1 MQIKK
6 SPKADLNNKKGL
18 FLEIGLILA
27 LLLTVAA
34 FAYTQRERN
43 VEIIETSMEIV
54 EEEIT
59 DITTQDQ
66 KPPEPPKKV
75 EMQVLSDVLNVV
87 TNDTKID
94 TEFDFSEFSEDIEI
108 VQNIEVVEEVA
119 EDDAPFIIAEEM
131 PKFQGGDLMKFRSWV
146 QGKLKYPQIAQENG
160 ISGKVTLTFV
170 IERDGTL
177 TNIQVMQSPDR
188 SLADEA
194 VRVVGNSPKW
204 EPGQQSNKPVRV
216 KYTLPVVFQIQNN

>member
-18 FLEIGLILA
+18 FLEIGMIFA

-34 FAYTQRERN
+34 FAYTQKERN
-43 VEIIETSMEIV
+43 VEIIETSMEVV

-87 TNDTKID
+87 TNDTKIE

-108 VQNIEVVEEVA
+108 VQQIEVVEEAA

-170 IERDGTL
+170 IERDGSL

-194 VRVVGNSPKW
+194 VRTSDDDGVGRPRLTS
-204 EPGQQSNKPVRV
+204 
-216 KYTLPVVFQIQNN
+216 TAA

>member
-6 SPKADLNNKKGL
+6 TPKADLNNKKGL
-18 FLEIGLILA
+18 FLEIGLIFA
-27 LLLTVAA
+27 LLLTIAA
-34 FAYTQRERN
+34 FAYTQKERN
-43 VEIIETSMEIV
+43 VEIIEASMEVV

-108 VQNIEVVEEVA
+108 VQNIEVVEEAA

-170 IERDGTL
+170 IERDGSL

-194 VRVVGNSPKW
+194 VRVLQSSPKW
-204 EPGQQSNKPVRV
+204 TPGKQRNAPVRV
-216 KYTLPVVFQIQNN
+216 RYTLPVEFRIQ

>member
-18 FLEIGLILA
+18 FLEIGMIFA

-34 FAYTQRERN
+34 FAYTQKERN
-43 VEIIETSMEIV
+43 VEIIETSMEVV

-87 TNDTKID
+87 TNDTKIE

-108 VQNIEVVEEVA
+108 VQQIDVVEEAA

-170 IERDGTL
+170 IERDGSL

-194 VRVVGNSPKW
+194 VRVLQSSPKW
-204 EPGQQSNKPVRV
+204 TPGKQRNSPVRV
-216 KYTLPVVFQIQNN
+216 RYTLPVEFRIQ

>member
-18 FLEIGLILA
+18 FLEIGMIFA

-43 VEIIETSMEIV
+43 VEIIEASMEVV

-108 VQNIEVVEEVA
+108 VQNIEVVEEAA

-170 IERDGTL
+170 IERDGSL

-194 VRVVGNSPKW
+194 VRVLQSSPKW
-204 EPGQQSNKPVRV
+204 TPGKQRNAPVRV
-216 KYTLPVVFQIQNN
+216 RYTLPVEFRIQ

>member
-18 FLEIGLILA
+18 FLEIGLIFA
-27 LLLTVAA
+27 LLLTIAA
-34 FAYTQRERN
+34 FAYTQKERN
-43 VEIIETSMEIV
+43 VEIIDASMEVV

-108 VQNIEVVEEVA
+108 VQNIEVVEEAA

-170 IERDGTL
+170 IERDGSL

-194 VRVVGNSPKW
+194 VRVLQSSPKW
-204 EPGQQSNKPVRV
+204 TPGKQRNAPVRV
-216 KYTLPVVFQIQNN
+216 RYTLPVEFRIQ

>member
-18 FLEIGLILA
+18 FLEIGLIFA
-27 LLLTVAA
+27 LLLTIAA
-34 FAYTQRERN
+34 FAYTQKERN
-43 VEIIETSMEIV
+43 VEIIEASMEVV

-87 TNDTKID
+87 THDTKLD

-108 VQNIEVVEEVA
+108 VQNIEVVEEAA

-170 IERDGTL
+170 IERDGSL

-194 VRVVGNSPKW
+194 VRVLQSSPKW
-204 EPGQQSNKPVRV
+204 TPGKQRNAPVRV
-216 KYTLPVVFQIQNN
+216 RYTLPVEFRIQ

>member
-18 FLEIGLILA
+18 FLEIGMIFA
-27 LLLTVAA
+27 LLLTEAA
-34 FAYTQRERN
+34 FAYTQKERN
-43 VEIIETSMEIV
+43 VEIIETSMEVV

-75 EMQVLSDVLNVV
+75 EKQVQSAELTVV
-87 TNDTKID
+87 TNDPKIE

-108 VQNIEVVEEVA
+108 VQQIEVVEEAA
-119 EDDAPFIIAEEM
+119 EDDAPFIIAEEL

-170 IERDGTL
+170 IERDGSL

-194 VRVVGNSPKW
+194 VRVLQSSPKW
-204 EPGQQSNKPVRV
+204 TPGKQRNSPVRV
-216 KYTLPVVFQIQNN
+216 RYTLPVEFRIQ

>member
-18 FLEIGLILA
+18 FLEIGMIFA

-34 FAYTQRERN
+34 FAYTQKERN
-43 VEIIETSMEIV
+43 VEIIETSMEVV

-87 TNDTKID
+87 TNDTKIE

-108 VQNIEVVEEVA
+108 VQQIEVVEEAA

-160 ISGKVTLTFV
+160 ISGRVIMSFV

-177 TNIQVMQSPDR
+177 TNIEILQSPDR
-188 SLADEA
+188 SLAEEA
-194 VRVVGNSPKW
+194 TRVVKGSPKW
-204 EPGQQSNKPVRV
+204 EPGMQRNQPVRV
-216 KYTLPVVFQIQNN
+216 KYTLPVVFTIQN

>member
-34 FAYTQRERN
+34 FAYTQKERN
-43 VEIIETSMEIV
+43 VEIIETSMEVV

-87 TNDTKID
+87 TNDTKIE

-108 VQNIEVVEEVA
+108 VQQIEVVEEAA

-170 IERDGTL
+170 IERDGSL

-194 VRVVGNSPKW
+194 VRVLQSSPKW
-204 EPGQQSNKPVRV
+204 TPGKQRNSPVRV
-216 KYTLPVVFQIQNN
+216 RYTLPVEFRIQ

>member
-18 FLEIGLILA
+18 FLEIGMIFA

-34 FAYTQRERN
+34 FAYTQKERN
-43 VEIIETSMEIV
+43 VEIIEASTEVV

-87 TNDTKID
+87 TNDTKIE
-94 TEFDFSEFSEDIEI
+94 TEFDFSEFSEDVEI
-108 VQNIEVVEEVA
+108 VQQIEVVEEAA

-170 IERDGTL
+170 IERDGSL

-194 VRVVGNSPKW
+194 VRVLQSSPKW
-204 EPGQQSNKPVRV
+204 TPGKQRNAPVRV
-216 KYTLPVVFQIQNN
+216 RYTLPVEFRIQ

>member
-18 FLEIGLILA
+18 FLEIGMIFA

-34 FAYTQRERN
+34 FAYTQKERN
-43 VEIIETSMEIV
+43 VEIIETSMEVV

-87 TNDTKID
+87 TNDTKIE

-108 VQNIEVVEEVA
+108 VQQIEVVEEAA

-170 IERDGTL
+170 IERDGSL

-194 VRVVGNSPKW
+194 VRVLQSSPKW
-204 EPGQQSNKPVRV
+204 TPGKQRNSPVRV
-216 KYTLPVVFQIQNN
+216 RYTLPVEFRIQ

>member
-18 FLEIGLILA
+18 FLEIGMIFA

-34 FAYTQRERN
+34 FAYTQKERN
-43 VEIIETSMEIV
+43 VEIIETSMEVV

-87 TNDTKID
+87 TNDTKIE

-108 VQNIEVVEEVA
+108 VQQIEVVEQAA

-170 IERDGTL
+170 IERDGSL

-194 VRVVGNSPKW
+194 VRVLQSSPNCTPGNQRNS
-204 EPGQQSNKPVRV
+204 PVRV
-216 KYTLPVVFQIQNN
+216 RYTLTVEFRIQ

>member
-18 FLEIGLILA
+18 FLEIGLIFA

-34 FAYTQRERN
+34 FAYTQKERN
-43 VEIIETSMEIV
+43 VEIIETSMEVV

-87 TNDTKID
+87 TNDTKIE
-94 TEFDFSEFSEDIEI
+94 TEFDFSEFSEDVEI
-108 VQNIEVVEEVA
+108 VQQIEVVEEAA

-170 IERDGTL
+170 IERDGSL

-194 VRVVGNSPKW
+194 VRVLQSSPKW
-204 EPGQQSNKPVRV
+204 TPGKQRNSPVRV
-216 KYTLPVVFQIQNN
+216 RYTLPVEFRIQ

>member
-6 SPKADLNNKKGL
+6 SPKPDLNNKKGL
-18 FLEIGLILA
+18 FLEIGLIFA
-27 LLLTVAA
+27 LLLTIAA
-34 FAYTQRERN
+34 FAYTQKERN
-43 VEIIETSMEIV
+43 VEIIEASMEVV

-108 VQNIEVVEEVA
+108 VQNIEVVEEAA

-170 IERDGTL
+170 IERDGSL

-194 VRVVGNSPKW
+194 VRVLQSSPKW
-204 EPGQQSNKPVRV
+204 TPGKQRNAPVRV
-216 KYTLPVVFQIQNN
+216 RYTLPVEFRIQ

>member
-87 TNDTKID
+87 TNDTKIE

-170 IERDGTL
+170 IERDGSL

-194 VRVVGNSPKW
+194 VRVLQSSPKW
-204 EPGQQSNKPVRV
+204 TPGKQRNSPVRV
-216 KYTLPVVFQIQNN
+216 RYTLPVEFRIQ

>member
-18 FLEIGLILA
+18 FLEIGMIFA

-34 FAYTQRERN
+34 FAYTQKERN
-43 VEIIETSMEIV
+43 VEIIETSMEVV

-87 TNDTKID
+87 TNDTKIE
-94 TEFDFSEFSEDIEI
+94 TEFDFSEFSEDVEI
-108 VQNIEVVEEVA
+108 VQQIEVVEEAA

-170 IERDGTL
+170 IERDGSL

-194 VRVVGNSPKW
+194 VRVLQSSPKW
-204 EPGQQSNKPVRV
+204 TPGKQRNSPVRV
-216 KYTLPVVFQIQNN
+216 RYTLPVEFRIQ

>member
-87 TNDTKID
+87 TNDTKIE

-170 IERDGTL
+170 IERDGSL
-177 TNIQVMQSPDR
+177 TNIQVMQRPDR

-194 VRVVGNSPKW
+194 VRVLQSSPKW
-204 EPGQQSNKPVRV
+204 TPGKQRNAPVRV
-216 KYTLPVVFQIQNN
+216 RYTLPVEFRIQ

>member
-1 MQIKK
+1 
-6 SPKADLNNKKGL
+6 
-18 FLEIGLILA
+18 
-27 LLLTVAA
+27 
-34 FAYTQRERN
+34 
-43 VEIIETSMEIV
+43 MEVV

-87 TNDTKID
+87 TNDTKIE

-108 VQNIEVVEEVA
+108 VQQIEVVEEAA

-170 IERDGTL
+170 IERDGSL

-194 VRVVGNSPKW
+194 VRVLQSSPKW
-204 EPGQQSNKPVRV
+204 TPGKQRNSPVRV
-216 KYTLPVVFQIQNN
+216 RYTLPVEFRIQ

>member
-18 FLEIGLILA
+18 FLEIGMIFA

-34 FAYTQRERN
+34 FAYTQKERN
-43 VEIIETSMEIV
+43 VEIIETSMEVV

-87 TNDTKID
+87 TNDTKIE

-108 VQNIEVVEEVA
+108 VQQIEVVEEAA

-170 IERDGTL
+170 IERDGSL

-188 SLADEA
+188 ALADEA
-194 VRVVGNSPKW
+194 VRVLQSSPKW
-204 EPGQQSNKPVRV
+204 TPGKQRNSPVRV
-216 KYTLPVVFQIQNN
+216 RYTLPVEFRIQ

>member
-18 FLEIGLILA
+18 FLEIGMILA
-27 LLLTVAA
+27 LLLTIGC
-34 FAYTQRERN
+34 FAYTQKERV
-43 VEIIETSMEIV
+43 VEIIETNLTVV

-87 TNDTKID
+87 TNDTKIE
-94 TEFDFSEFSEDIEI
+94 TEFDFTEFSDDIEI
-108 VQNIEVVEEVA
+108 VQNIEVVEEVV

-146 QGKLKYPQIAQENG
+146 QGKLKYPVIAQENG
-160 ISGKVTLTFV
+160 IQGKVTLTFV
-170 IERDGTL
+170 IERDGSL

-188 SLADEA
+188 ALADET
-194 VRVVGNSPKW
+194 VRVLQSSPKW
-204 EPGQQSNKPVRV
+204 TPGKQRNSPVRV
-216 KYTLPVVFQIQNN
+216 RYTLPVEFRIQ

>member
-18 FLEIGLILA
+18 FLEIGIILA
-27 LLLTVAA
+27 LLLTIGC
-34 FAYTQRERN
+34 FAYTQKER
-43 VEIIETSMEIV
+43 VVDIIETNLTVI

-87 TNDTKID
+87 TNDTKIE
-94 TEFDFSEFSEDIEI
+94 TEFDFTEFSDDIEI
-108 VQNIEVVEEVA
+108 VQNIEVVEEVV

-146 QGKLKYPQIAQENG
+146 QGKLKYPVIAQENG
-160 ISGKVTLTFV
+160 IQGKVTLTFV
-170 IERDGTL
+170 IERDGSL
-177 TNIQVMQSPDR
+177 TNIQVLQSPDR
-188 SLADEA
+188 ALADEA
-194 VRVVGNSPKW
+194 VRVLQSSPKW
-204 EPGQQSNKPVRV
+204 TPGKQRNSPVRV
-216 KYTLPVVFQIQNN
+216 RYTLPVDFRIQ

>member
-18 FLEIGLILA
+18 FLEIGMIFA

-34 FAYTQRERN
+34 FAYTQKERN
-43 VEIIETSMEIV
+43 VEIIETSMEVV

-87 TNDTKID
+87 TNDTKIE

-108 VQNIEVVEEVA
+108 VQQIEVVEEAA

-170 IERDGTL
+170 IERDGSL

-194 VRVVGNSPKW
+194 VRVLQSSPKW
-204 EPGQQSNKPVRV
+204 TPGKQRNAPVRV
-216 KYTLPVVFQIQNN
+216 RYTLPVEFRIQ

>member
-18 FLEIGLILA
+18 FLEIGLIFA
-27 LLLTVAA
+27 LLLTIAA
-34 FAYTQRERN
+34 FDYTQKERN
-43 VEIIETSMEIV
+43 VEIIEASMEVV

-108 VQNIEVVEEVA
+108 VQNIEVVEEAA

-170 IERDGTL
+170 IERDGSL

-194 VRVVGNSPKW
+194 VRVLQSSPKW
-204 EPGQQSNKPVRV
+204 TPGKQRNAPVRV
-216 KYTLPVVFQIQNN
+216 RYTLPVEFRIQ

>member
-18 FLEIGLILA
+18 FLEIGMIFA

-34 FAYTQRERN
+34 FAYTQKERN
-43 VEIIETSMEIV
+43 VEIIETSMEVV

-87 TNDTKID
+87 TNDTKIE

-108 VQNIEVVEEVA
+108 VQQIEVVEEAA

-194 VRVVGNSPKW
+194 VRVLQSSPKW
-204 EPGQQSNKPVRV
+204 TPGKQRNAPVRV
-216 KYTLPVVFQIQNN
+216 RYTLPVEFRIQ

>member
-18 FLEIGLILA
+18 FLEIGMILA

-34 FAYTQRERN
+34 FACTQKERN
-43 VEIIETSMEIV
+43 VEIIETSMDIV

-87 TNDTKID
+87 TNDTKIE

-108 VQNIEVVEEVA
+108 VQQIEVVEEAA

-170 IERDGTL
+170 IERDGSL

-194 VRVVGNSPKW
+194 VRVLQSSPKW
-204 EPGQQSNKPVRV
+204 TPGKQRNSPVRV
-216 KYTLPVVFQIQNN
+216 RYTLPVEFRIQ

>member
-1 MQIKK
+1 MI
-6 SPKADLNNKKGL
+6 
-18 FLEIGLILA
+18 FA
-27 LLLTVAA
+27 LLLTIAA
-34 FAYTQRERN
+34 FAYTQKERN
-43 VEIIETSMEIV
+43 VEIIEASMEVV

-108 VQNIEVVEEVA
+108 VQNIEVVEEAA

-170 IERDGTL
+170 IERDGSL

-194 VRVVGNSPKW
+194 VRVLQSSPKW
-204 EPGQQSNKPVRV
+204 TPGKQRNAPVRV
-216 KYTLPVVFQIQNN
+216 RYTLPVEFRIQ

>member
-1 MQIKK
+1 MEIKK

-18 FLEIGLILA
+18 FLEIGMIFA
-27 LLLTVAA
+27 LLLTIAA
-34 FAYTQRERN
+34 FAYTQKERN
-43 VEIIETSMEIV
+43 VEIIETNMEIV

-87 TNDTKID
+87 TNDTKIE

-108 VQNIEVVEEVA
+108 VQNIEVVEEAA

-170 IERDGTL
+170 IERDGSL

-194 VRVVGNSPKW
+194 VRVLQSSPKW
-204 EPGQQSNKPVRV
+204 TPGKQRNAPVRV
-216 KYTLPVVFQIQNN
+216 RYTLPVEFRIQ

>member
-6 SPKADLNNKKGL
+6 SPKADLKNKKGL
-18 FLEIGLILA
+18 FLEIGLIFA
-27 LLLTVAA
+27 LLLTIAA
-34 FAYTQRERN
+34 FAYTQKERN
-43 VEIIETSMEIV
+43 VEIIEASMEVV

-66 KPPEPPKKV
+66 KPPEPPKKA

-94 TEFDFSEFSEDIEI
+94 TEFDFTEFSEDIEI
-108 VQNIEVVEEVA
+108 GQNIEVVEEAA

-131 PKFQGGDLMKFRSWV
+131 PKFQGGDLMKFRSRV

-170 IERDGTL
+170 IERDGSL

-194 VRVVGNSPKW
+194 VRV
-204 EPGQQSNKPVRV
+204 
-216 KYTLPVVFQIQNN
+216 

>member
-18 FLEIGLILA
+18 FLEIGLIFA
-27 LLLTVAA
+27 LLLTIAA
-34 FAYTQRERN
+34 FAYTQKERN
-43 VEIIETSMEIV
+43 VEIIEASMEVV

-108 VQNIEVVEEVA
+108 VQNIEVVEEAA

-170 IERDGTL
+170 IERDGSH

-194 VRVVGNSPKW
+194 VRVLQSSPKW
-204 EPGQQSNKPVRV
+204 TPGKQRNAPVRV
-216 KYTLPVVFQIQNN
+216 RYTLPVEFRIQ

>member
-18 FLEIGLILA
+18 FLEIGLIFA
-27 LLLTVAA
+27 LLLTIAA
-34 FAYTQRERN
+34 FAYTQKERN
-43 VEIIETSMEIV
+43 VEIIEASMEVV

-108 VQNIEVVEEVA
+108 VQNIEVVEEALCFGWIDSTVKCLP
-119 EDDAPFIIAEEM
+119 D
-131 PKFQGGDLMKFRSWV
+131 GGLAQRLSPRRKGSHWTDLNKQRCNDLEHRGLMT
-146 QGKLKYPQIAQENG
+146 E
-160 ISGKVTLTFV
+160 SGRRAL
-170 IERDGTL
+170 ER
-177 TNIQVMQSPDR
+177 
-188 SLADEA
+188 A
-194 VRVVGNSPKW
+194 K
-204 EPGQQSNKPVRV
+204 
-216 KYTLPVVFQIQNN
+216 

>member
-18 FLEIGLILA
+18 FLEIGMIFA

-34 FAYTQRERN
+34 FAYTQKERN
-43 VEIIETSMEIV
+43 VEIIEASMEVV

-108 VQNIEVVEEVA
+108 VQNIEVVEEAA

-170 IERDGTL
+170 IERDGSL

-194 VRVVGNSPKW
+194 VRVLQSSPKW
-204 EPGQQSNKPVRV
+204 TPGKQRNSPVRV
-216 KYTLPVVFQIQNN
+216 RYTLPVEFRIQ

>member
-18 FLEIGLILA
+18 FLEIGMIFA

-34 FAYTQRERN
+34 FAYTQSERN
-43 VEIIETSMEIV
+43 VEIIEASMEVV

-108 VQNIEVVEEVA
+108 VQNIEVVEEAA

-170 IERDGTL
+170 IERDGSL

-194 VRVVGNSPKW
+194 VRVLQSSPKW
-204 EPGQQSNKPVRV
+204 TPGKQRNSPVRV
-216 KYTLPVVFQIQNN
+216 RYTLPVEFRIQ

>member
-18 FLEIGLILA
+18 FLEIGLIFA
-27 LLLTVAA
+27 LLLTIAA
-34 FAYTQRERN
+34 FAYTQKERN
-43 VEIIETSMEIV
+43 VEIIEASTEVV

-87 TNDTKID
+87 TNDTKIE

-108 VQNIEVVEEVA
+108 VQQIEVVEEAA

-170 IERDGTL
+170 IERDGSL

-194 VRVVGNSPKW
+194 VRVLQSSPKW
-204 EPGQQSNKPVRV
+204 TPGKQRNSPVRV
-216 KYTLPVVFQIQNN
+216 RYTLPVEFRIQ

>member
-18 FLEIGLILA
+18 FLEIGMIFA

-34 FAYTQRERN
+34 FAYTQKERN
-43 VEIIETSMEIV
+43 VEIIETNMEVV

-108 VQNIEVVEEVA
+108 VQNIEVVEEAA

-170 IERDGTL
+170 IERDGSL

-194 VRVVGNSPKW
+194 VRVLQSSPKW
-204 EPGQQSNKPVRV
+204 TPGKQRNSPVRV
-216 KYTLPVVFQIQNN
+216 RYTLPVEFRIQ

>member
-18 FLEIGLILA
+18 FLEIGLIFA
-27 LLLTVAA
+27 LLLTIAA
-34 FAYTQRERN
+34 FAYTQKERN
-43 VEIIETSMEIV
+43 VEIIEASMEVV

-108 VQNIEVVEEVA
+108 VQNIEVVEEAA

-170 IERDGTL
+170 IERDGSL

-194 VRVVGNSPKW
+194 VRVLQSSPKW
-204 EPGQQSNKPVRV
+204 TPGKQRNSPVRV
-216 KYTLPVVFQIQNN
+216 RYTLPVEFRIQ

>member
-18 FLEIGLILA
+18 FLEIGLIFA

-34 FAYTQRERN
+34 FAYTQKERN
-43 VEIIETSMEIV
+43 VEIIETSMEVV

-87 TNDTKID
+87 TNDTKIE
-94 TEFDFSEFSEDIEI
+94 TEFDFSEFSEDVEI
-108 VQNIEVVEEVA
+108 VQQIEVVEEAA

-170 IERDGTL
+170 IERDGSL

-194 VRVVGNSPKW
+194 VRVLQSSPKW
-204 EPGQQSNKPVRV
+204 TPGKQRNAPVRV
-216 KYTLPVVFQIQNN
+216 RYTLPVEFRIQ